1 MEAKQMKLYFT
12 PGTCSLS
19 PHIVLRELGEKFD
32 LVKVDLGAKK
42 TETGDD
48 YTKVNPKGYVPALE
62 LKQGEVLTEGPAIVQ
77 YLADGAKATE
87 LLPPAGTM
95 ERYRAMEW
103 LNFITAELHK
113 AFGSLFNKSL
123 NEEARRSV
131 IDRLSNRF
139 AFLDKHLAANKYL
152 LGNAFSVADAYCF
165 TCLRWTKGLGID
177 LSRWTHLADYFN
189 RIGERPTVRDAM
201 KAEGLA

>member
-1 MEAKQMKLYFT
+1 MGNQMKLYFT

-32 LVKVDLGAKK
+32 LVKVDLSAKK
-42 TETGDD
+42 TETGED

-62 LKQGEVLTEGPAIVQ
+62 LKRGEVLTEGPAIVQ

-87 LLPPAGTM
+87 LLPASGTM
-95 ERYRAMEW
+95 ERYRAIEW
-103 LNFITAELHK
+103 LNFVTSELHK

-123 NEEARRSV
+123 NEEARMSV
-131 IDRLSNRF
+131 IDRLSKRF
-139 AFLDKHLAANKYL
+139 TVLDEHLAKNKYL
-152 LGNAFSVADAYCF
+152 LGNAFSVADAYCW

-177 LSRWTHLADYFN
+177 LSKWKNLADYFG
-189 RIGERPTVRDAM
+189 RIAERPSVKDAM